1 VDIPILGYQAVANW
15 DDPDETVFGKACEE
29 AVEIW
34 P

>member
-1 VDIPILGYQAVANW
+1 VDIPILAYQTVAKW
-15 DDPDETVFGKACEE
+15 DGPDETVSGKACEE